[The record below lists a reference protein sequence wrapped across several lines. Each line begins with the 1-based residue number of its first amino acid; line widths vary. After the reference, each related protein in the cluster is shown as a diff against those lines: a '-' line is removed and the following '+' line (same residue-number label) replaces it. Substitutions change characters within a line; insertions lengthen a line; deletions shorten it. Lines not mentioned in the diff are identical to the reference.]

1 MMHLLKSDESHA
13 MANDASILEH
23 FQQVHPWGIS
33 TAIDLKQCDPSLIR
47 REEKIR
53 QFADELCAFINMK
66 KFGDCVVVHFGQDP
80 RVAGFS
86 MTQLIET
93 SLVSGHF
100 ANEANAVYID
110 IFSCIYYPPYA
121 TARFVQ
127 TFFGAED
134 MRLSVTFRI

>member
-1 MMHLLKSDESHA
+1 MQQLVKDDKSQA

-33 TAIDLKQCDPSLIR
+33 TAIDLKRCDSSLIR

-53 QFADELCAFINMK
+53 QFVDELCAFINMK
-66 KFGDCVVVHFGQDP
+66 KFGDCVIVHFGQDP
-80 RVAGFS
+80 RIAGFS

-100 ANEANAVYID
+100 ANEANAAYID
-110 IFSCIYYPPYA
+110 IFSCLYYPPYA
-121 TARFVQ
+121 VAGFVQ
-127 TFFGAED
+127 TFLGAED
-134 MRLSVTFRI
+134 MCLSVTFRI

>member
-1 MMHLLKSDESHA
+1 MHQLLKSDESRA

-33 TAIDLKQCDPSLIR
+33 TAIDLKRCDPSLIR
-47 REEKIR
+47 SEEKIR
-53 QFADELCAFINMK
+53 QFVDELCTCIKMK
-66 KFGDCVVVHFGQDP
+66 KFGDCVIVHFGQDP
-80 RVAGFS
+80 RIAGFS

-93 SLVSGHF
+93 SLISGHF
-100 ANEANAVYID
+100 ANEASAAYID
-110 IFSCIYYPPYA
+110 IFSCLYYPPYSVA
-121 TARFVQ
+121 QFVL